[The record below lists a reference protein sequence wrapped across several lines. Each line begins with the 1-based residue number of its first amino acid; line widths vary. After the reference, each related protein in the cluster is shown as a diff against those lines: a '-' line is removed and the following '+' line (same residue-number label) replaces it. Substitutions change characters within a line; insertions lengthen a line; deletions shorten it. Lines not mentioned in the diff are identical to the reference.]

1 MHFQYMTYLATPR
14 NKNPC
19 SRGHEILKKC
29 INFTLFTLKSPSYAL
44 GVIKFTISCFLSYR
58 YYIPNLGKISLV
70 VFEKKMLIYDG
81 QQSYKRQGSSVA
93 TSGLRTPYV
102 VRRLQNFMMILL
114 KIYFHV
120 NRHIIHNKVAA
131 C

>member
-1 MHFQYMTYLATPR
+1 MTYLATPR
-14 NKNPC
+14 N
-19 SRGHEILKKC
+19 
-29 INFTLFTLKSPSYAL
+29 NFTLFTLKSPSYAL

-102 VRRLQNFMMILL
+102 VRRLQNFIMILL